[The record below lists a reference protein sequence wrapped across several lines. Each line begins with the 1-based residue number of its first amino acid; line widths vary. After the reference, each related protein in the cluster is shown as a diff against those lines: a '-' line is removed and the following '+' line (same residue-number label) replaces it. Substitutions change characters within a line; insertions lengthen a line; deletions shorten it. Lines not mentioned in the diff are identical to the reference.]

1 MRKWFVIFMLFLLPI
16 RGLVGDAMA
25 YSMPT
30 NATDSVAARAV
41 STDSGDVFTIQIT
54 IKTAP
59 SHPCHTED
67 AATGDTTPVQNQC
80 TTCQACHFSAAPV
93 QQWTGALLHPT
104 TAAPSQRAALWH
116 SADARLL
123 AKTPVF

>member
-1 MRKWFVIFMLFLLPI
+1 MRKWFVVFMLFLLPI

-25 YSMPT
+25 YSMPL

-41 STDSGDVFTIQIT
+41 SAAYDDVLVTENT

-59 SHPCHTED
+59 SHPCHDDD
-67 AATGDTTPVQNQC
+67 AAADDTAPVQNQC
-80 TTCQACHFSAAPV
+80 TTCQACHFSAVP
-93 QQWTGALLHPT
+93 QQRWTGTLLHTT
-104 TAAPSQRAALWH
+104 TAVPSQRAAQWH

-123 AKTPVF
+123 AKTPIV